1 MQSIVYTVE
10 FQKCWL
16 EANLWLNDCRCNTII
31 NVLSELCHCS
41 NYFCCYKVLGLIAMA
56 TEESS
61 GLICPQCL
69 IRFDPEFNIQQ
80 QTECI
85 DLNLTRVEYFPQNL
99 ASIVKYFSLLGRYSN
114 THFSGRDD
122 GHILGARKA
131 MLCQKPVGVFSWV
144 EGGYARHQTGSAKQQ
159 QLGEAD
165 KQTDTLQSEF
175 FPAKLVIIELSVEE
189 T

>member
-122 GHILGARKA
+122 GHILGWGKPCSVRNRSVYSVEWRGA
-131 MLCQKPVGVFSWV
+131 MLDTRQGLPSSSSW
-144 EGGYARHQTGSAKQQ
+144 GSRQANRHTSVWI
-159 QLGEAD
+159 
-165 KQTDTLQSEF
+165 
-175 FPAKLVIIELSVEE
+175 FPC
-189 T
+189 